1 MAIGSWNPDN
11 QAAAAALT
19 LDPST
24 LTHLLTLA
32 ENLPLDALEAHLP
45 PQQSERLAGVMKLS
59 PIDWKAAA
67 TSLSDSQLLSLI
79 RFLCVAA
86 NLPGWEAG
94 ERSPVIPLARE
105 LRIRGQRLDKDLL
118 RWIRSVSE
126 NRFLPY
132 GPL

>member
-1 MAIGSWNPDN
+1 MAIGSWDPDN

-24 LTHLLTLA
+24 LTHLLSLA
-32 ENLPLDALEAHLP
+32 ETLPLDALEQHMPAQL
-45 PQQSERLAGVMKLS
+45 SERLAGVMQLD
-59 PIDWKAAA
+59 PADWNAASS
-67 TSLSDSQLLSLI
+67 SLSDAQLLSLV
-79 RFLCVAA
+79 RFFCVAE

-105 LRIRGQRLDKDLL
+105 LRVRGQRLDKDLL

>member
-79 RFLCVAA
+79 RFLCVAE